1 MTAIL
6 SPEVYPF
13 TVSAGVMLGLVLAEG
28 MSLFVGA
35 SVSGLVDHALHLDQG
50 SDADADGPGMGV
62 LNWFNLGGIPFLAL
76 VILFTASF
84 AIFGYAIQ
92 GLAGL
97 AGGPL
102 PTWAASAVALAGAVP
117 ATRRASRTVG
127 RLVPRDESYAVGLA
141 DFVGRTG
148 KVMVGPLDQGLPG
161 RARQPPHPPR
171 SRRGRPAA
179 HRAWGTRPRRGPR
192 GPRLHRR
199 PGPGRAARLIHPTR
213 ETTRVE

>member
-161 RARQPPHPPR
+161 SISCADAHGNRHTLRAVAAEGQPPIEHGEPVLVVDR
-171 SRRGRPAA
+171 AGHVFTVVPAPA
-179 HRAWGTRPRRGPR
+179 ELRA
-192 GPRLHRR
+192 
-199 PGPGRAARLIHPTR
+199 
-213 ETTRVE
+213 